1 MVQTFDIY
9 NRPEK
14 PSYTLCNPDGT
25 EIHSLIAYERK
36 VTLRYNNAS
45 EITFKV
51 YLKTTDINKEVISL
65 DYYDKIRTKRLIL
78 IDDIGYF
85 QIQSATEV
93 NDGISTYKD
102 VRAVSVQ
109 NEMGFKTMSW
119 FDGTFKFYDILD
131 NSDTIMGKIMSMIP
145 DWSIDTVSS
154 DLFGKYRTFES
165 INTTLLDFILGDVS
179 EAYECIFLFD
189 FLNRTIKVKSVAD
202 LMETPD
208 TTNIYLSF
216 RNVLK
221 QFEIEENSDE
231 IVTALSVYGQDL
243 DIRQVNPLG
252 TTYIYNFSHYM
263 TTEWMSQS
271 LIDAITAWQDAIEL
285 QLPTYANYL
294 STLQTKNGELL
305 ALETELVDLKVDL
318 ASLENIRSARIEQGI
333 DYSDIN
339 TQIAIAET
347 NITTKQAAIDAKKAE
362 ITAVT
367 GNMTAINTALSFE
380 NNFTN
385 EQLLVL
391 KKFIYEQDYTN
402 TYYVVTDLM
411 SAVDIQ
417 NSAMELYNE
426 GVNALARMSQPR
438 YTFKIDSTNFMFV
451 KDFSSFTNQLRLGCM
466 VTVELDE
473 DKFAY
478 PILLEM
484 QFNFDDPNDFALVFG
499 NRFRLED
506 AVYTYNELLS
516 ESHTTASRTN
526 ANWDKINQF
535 TKRYKDAVSDFLTN
549 AFDVAK
555 NAIINA
561 DNQSLLIDSSGATFR
576 KVVNELIDDHQIK
589 IINNQIVFTDD
600 AWDSVKTVIGQ
611 IALTGG
617 GTAYGI
623 AAEVLVGRILAG
635 VNLIITNANNSFVI
649 DENGLSFIINDG
661 GTQTTVKI
669 EDYINN
675 EISDLQNLIDGKVT
689 YYWQSTQPHSEYTNV
704 SDSATYNTR
713 IGDVWYDT
721 TNEDTYTYTKSNGA
735 TAGKYD
741 YKWVKTTVEIPQE
754 LYDTIDGKKSVYIKR
769 PSQFSV
775 NDIWIYEGAYNAS
788 TNPTSDLK
796 ESTTPGVGFYQAPY
810 VQGTSY
816 TYFEKS
822 DLLIATA
829 DSASYSP
836 SKWKKYSTNID
847 KGNTSF
853 SFVLND
859 DGVSISNGAINMTT
873 ANNTIAINPTDGIK
887 IKKGVADTFYLD
899 TNGNIVMA
907 GQITATSGAI
917 GGWTIND
924 TSLFNGNV
932 GLYSGSSYKYTSN
945 SVANNIRL
953 YAGSSLADS
962 TELLGVPFIVDE
974 AGRLK
979 ATSAY
984 ISGNLTMAS
993 GSKIGDW
1000 NVTDMAIYNWKSTL
1014 ESTIHGIYI
1023 GTDGINV
1030 GDSTYYFKV
1039 TSAGALTATNATIT
1053 GTINATAGYLSSMY
1067 VSDKLYLNTSSSGNY
1082 WLSGNDWSYRI
1093 YIYNNSFQ
1101 YFRVTNDG
1109 TMECSGAVIEGIVG
1123 GSIMYSTGTGY
1134 DGNGSAFYMCS
1145 GSLESIKGYL
1155 CYDTNGVYPDA
1166 TDRVILRTIYGTA
1179 LKLESGGNMS
1189 ISAAAGSK
1197 IYVPSPIEFSGQAI
1211 FTGGTVGVTATAV
1224 FG

>member
-305 ALETELVDLKVDL
+305 ALETELVDLKADL
-318 ASLENIRSARIEQGI
+318 ALLENIRSARIEQSI

-339 TQIAIAET
+339 TQIAITET

-380 NNFTN
+380 NNFTS
-385 EQLLVL
+385 EELLVL
-391 KKFIYEQDYTN
+391 KKFIFEQDYTN
-402 TYYVVTDLM
+402 TYYVVTGLM

-417 NSAMELYNE
+417 NSATELYNE

-466 VTVELDE
+466 VTVEIDE

-484 QFNFDDPNDFALVFG
+484 QFNFDDPNDFSLTFG
-499 NRFRLED
+499 NRFRLD
-506 AVYTYNELLS
+506 DSFYTFNELIGEANTS
-516 ESHTTASRTN
+516 ANRTN
-526 ANWDKINQF
+526 ANWDKINEF
-535 TKRYKDAVSDFLTN
+535 TERYKDIVNDFLNN
-549 AFDVAK
+549 AFDVSK
-555 NAIINA
+555 QAIINA
-561 DNQSLLIDSSGATFR
+561 NDQSQSWDASGMTFR
-576 KVVNELIDDHQIK
+576 KVTNDIVGDAQIK
-589 IINNQIVFTDD
+589 IINNQIVFTDN
-600 AWDSVKTVIGQ
+600 AWDSVKTVLGQ

-617 GTAYGI
+617 GTAYGV
-623 AAEVLVGRILAG
+623 AAEVLIGRIIAG
-635 VNLIITNANNSFVI
+635 NSLTITNNINSSASTFTV
-649 DENGLSFIINDG
+649 DE
-661 GTQTTVKI
+661 T
-669 EDYINN
+669 
-675 EISDLQNLIDGKVT
+675 
-689 YYWQSTQPHSEYTNV
+689 
-704 SDSATYNTR
+704 
-713 IGDVWYDT
+713 
-721 TNEDTYTYTKSNGA
+721 GA
-735 TAGKYD
+735 TLINAD
-741 YKWVKTTVEIPQE
+741 
-754 LYDTIDGKKSVYIKR
+754 
-769 PSQFSV
+769 FSLI
-775 NDIWIYEGAYNAS
+775 N
-788 TNPTSDLK
+788 
-796 ESTTPGVGFYQAPY
+796 STT
-810 VQGTSY
+810 
-816 TYFEKS
+816 KNKI
-822 DLLIATA
+822 LL
-829 DSASYSP
+829 
-836 SKWKKYSTNID
+836 
-847 KGNTSF
+847 
-853 SFVLND
+853 
-859 DGVSISNGAINMTT
+859 
-873 ANNTIAINPTDGIK
+873 NPTDGIK
-887 IKKGVADTFYLD
+887 IQKNIGIAASPVWSDQFYADD
-899 TNGNIVMA
+899 NGNIVLT
-907 GQITATSGAI
+907 GRITATSGAV
-917 GGWTIND
+917 GGWTIDD
-924 TSLFNGNV
+924 TSLYNGNV
-932 GLYSGSSYKYTSN
+932 GLYSGTSYKYTNN
-945 SVANNIRL
+945 SVSNDIRL
-953 YAGSSLADS
+953 YAGAILTSSTDTTGL
-962 TELLGVPFIVDE
+962 PFIVDS

-979 ATSAY
+979 ATNANIAGVINASSGNINGKLGFGANPLYQY
-984 ISGNLTMAS
+984 ISGS
-993 GSKIGDW
+993 
-1000 NVTDMAIYNWKSTL
+1000 
-1014 ESTIHGIYI
+1014 
-1023 GTDGINV
+1023 
-1030 GDSTYYFKV
+1030 DSDT
-1039 TSAGALTATNATIT
+1039 
-1053 GTINATAGYLSSMY
+1053 
-1067 VSDKLYLNTSSSGNY
+1067 
-1082 WLSGNDWSYRI
+1082 YRI
-1093 YIYNNSFQ
+1093 YI
-1101 YFRVTNDG
+1101 
-1109 TMECSGAVIEGIVG
+1109 
-1123 GSIMYSTGTGY
+1123 
-1134 DGNGSAFYMCS
+1134 S
-1145 GSLESIKGYL
+1145 GSPYVGEDSYFVFSVDK
-1155 CYDTNGVYPDA
+1155 
-1166 TDRVILRTIYGTA
+1166 YGEVSCS
-1179 LKLESGGNMS
+1179 KLV
-1189 ISAAAGSK
+1189 AGSMTTN
-1197 IYVPSPIEFSGQAI
+1197 SGDIGGLDISNNRAGLI
-1211 FTGGTVGVTATAV
+1211 GYPVITSLNKVYFGNSYAHISLDFTYATVTGLSVVSV